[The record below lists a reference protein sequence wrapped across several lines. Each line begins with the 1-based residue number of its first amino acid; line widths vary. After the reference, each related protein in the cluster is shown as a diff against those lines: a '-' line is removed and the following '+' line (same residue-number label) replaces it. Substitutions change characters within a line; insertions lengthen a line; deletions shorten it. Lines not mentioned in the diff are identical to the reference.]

1 MLVRNSFEPDP
12 STTLAG
18 GAAVSTGSS
27 VDHLE
32 AAMQSGSI
40 VSQIESQIENFRRL
54 CNETTRRAADL
65 EAREN
70 EARRLAEEVIKRE
83 HELKEKVESFG
94 RQSAEASARVDAE
107 SAKLEESRRSYEHDR
122 QRVEQAR
129 AELEQRQQELES
141 KRAEADAI
149 RTEVADKEREVRER
163 EASISAMQTQAQQA
177 AEDAARQR
185 TDAQAH
191 RDRAEKLASD
201 ALSKL
206 NYLETELSNAMM
218 ALAQAFADRERLENQ
233 RGDLQRQLDTASA
246 HPAGASVAESSEVS
260 ELRELLVEAGR
271 IDSQRAVAQSALTA
285 EVEKLKDAQSTAQAR
300 ALAAE
305 ERAQKLAEERDKLAA
320 RPSAAETGP
329 GSMHAQLV
337 DVQAELTQREDA
349 LRVLSER
356 LLHAEELTLSHQ
368 GEVAGLMA
376 ELENAKAKL
385 AESAR
390 GGHPP
395 AAAMSLSGEEAGWL
409 IRRRTRLERYKSMLT
424 AQSEKIVRAKAALK
438 RRAEECEQVLQQRQ
452 KLAEAT
458 QVVAKQQVVLA
469 VRAAKKGAAAL
480 VAYAVI
486 TLAVVGFIGYSVA
499 ANIAPATFA
508 ATATLSADLKGRT
521 ATDDE
526 LAAWSES
533 IKALSNDPVTVT
545 SVGENFSRRGM
556 ISLASAAA
564 VKQKLDKEMFLS
576 EDKPGSIK
584 VEMRGPGRERAM
596 RELETYVT
604 TLASEAERLRVTRA
618 DGAATVISAAAQAG
632 SEPIESERLI
642 YTLAI
647 TGGGFIACAITGFGI
662 YRMLLRSRMKFEQE
676 QLALESA

>member
-1 MLVRNSFEPDP
+1 MLARNSFHPDP

-18 GAAVSTGSS
+18 GAGVSTGSS

-54 CNETTRRAADL
+54 CNETTRRASDL

-83 HELKEKVESFG
+83 QELKEKVDSFG
-94 RQSAEASARVDAE
+94 RQAAEASARVDAE
-107 SAKLEESRRSYEHDR
+107 SAKLEENRRSYENDR

-129 AELEQRQQELES
+129 SELEQRQHELES

-149 RTEVADKEREVRER
+149 RAEVADKEREVRER
-163 EASISAMQTQAQQA
+163 EASIAAMQTQAQQA
-177 AEDAARQR
+177 AEDAVRER

-191 RDRAEKLASD
+191 RERAERLASD

-233 RGDLQRQLDTASA
+233 RGDLQRQLDTANA
-246 HPAGASVAESSEVS
+246 QPDGTAAAESNELG

-271 IDSQRAVAQSALTA
+271 IDSQRAVTQSSLTA
-285 EVEKLKDAQSTAQAR
+285 EVESLKAGLDAAQAR
-300 ALAAE
+300 AQAAE
-305 ERAQKLAEERDKLAA
+305 DRTVKLAEERDAMGGRA
-320 RPSAAETGP
+320 GTAETGP
-329 GSMHAQLV
+329 GSAHSQLV
-337 DVQAELTQREDA
+337 NVEAELAQREDA

-356 LLHAEELTLSHQ
+356 LLRAEEQALTHQ
-368 GEVAGLMA
+368 GEVGRLMA
-376 ELENAKAKL
+376 ELDNARSQIAD
-385 AESAR
+385 AAPSERPSA
-390 GGHPP
+390 HAPT
-395 AAAMSLSGEEAGWL
+395 LSGEEAGWL
-409 IRRRTRLERYKSMLT
+409 IRRRTRLERYKSLLT
-424 AQSEKIVRAKAALK
+424 TQSEKIVRAKAALK

-458 QVVAKQQVVLA
+458 QDVARQQVVLA
-469 VRAAKKGAAAL
+469 VRTAKRGAAAL
-480 VAYAVI
+480 VAYAAV
-486 TLAVVGFIGYSVA
+486 TLAVVGFIAYSVA

-508 ATATLSADLKGRT
+508 ASATLSADLKGRE
-521 ATDDE
+521 ATDGE
-526 LAAWSES
+526 LAAWSEA
-533 IKALSNDPVTVT
+533 IKALSADPVTVT
-545 SVGENFSRRGM
+545 AAGENYSRRGM
-556 ISLASAAA
+556 ISLSSAAA

-576 EDKPGSIK
+576 GDKPGTITI
-584 VEMRGPGRERAM
+584 EMRGPGRERAM

-604 TLASEAERLRVTRA
+604 TLASEAERLRETRA
-618 DGAATVISAAAQAG
+618 DGAATVISGAPQVG
-632 SEPIESERLI
+632 SEPIDSERLV

-647 TGGGFIACAITGFGI
+647 TAGGFVACAIAGFGI

-676 QLALESA
+676 QLALETA